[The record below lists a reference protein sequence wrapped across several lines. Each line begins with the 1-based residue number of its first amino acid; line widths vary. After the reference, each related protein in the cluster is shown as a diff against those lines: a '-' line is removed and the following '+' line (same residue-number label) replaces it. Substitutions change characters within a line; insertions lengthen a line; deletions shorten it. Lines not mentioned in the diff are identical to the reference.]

1 MKKSLFIGQKVKDEG
16 SKVLFVGIY
25 MFAGNGFSNDK
36 PRISTGQFCY
46 LLFLLFSF
54 YFLLFLFFPLP
65 RHRLRRCHSLSGEG
79 EFYKCLVG
87 GKQNNIVVPL

>member
-54 YFLLFLFFPLP
+54 YFLLSAFCFSSCF
-65 RHRLRRCHSLSGEG
+65 HSLVSDCVAATPSPARENFRAS
-79 EFYKCLVG
+79 E
-87 GKQNNIVVPL
+87 